1 MSFVTAD
8 NANGILRNNG
18 GLTRTSFLRVDNA
31 GGAPPAQQPEG
42 PFGIESVYTNINPN
56 RVVGDPDVWLIINV
70 NGGDFVFP
78 GFGA

>member
-31 GGAPPAQQPEG
+31 GGAPPGLQPGG
-42 PFGIESVYTNINPN
+42 PFGVDSAYTNTNPN
-56 RVVGDPDVWLIINV
+56 RVLGDPDVWLIINV
-70 NGGDFVFP
+70 AGGDYVFP
-78 GFGA
+78 GYSA